1 MSVGFLIKEGF
12 SGLKRAKYP
21 SFAAILTI
29 AISLT
34 LLGITYL
41 AGVQLYSLLNSMRAQ
56 VKIEIFLLPTVTD
69 SDRAQIEEA
78 LQRYEGVESFRFIT
92 KKEAAQR
99 FKQEFGEDIY
109 QVLGTNPLPVSYTV
123 EMDAEHKSS
132 AAITEFVQAMRRY
145 SGVDEIK
152 YRQTLLQLVER
163 YYRGAAVAGGVLLAV
178 ILTAAVL
185 LVANTIK
192 LSIFAKREIIRIM
205 RLVGATDMFIKTP
218 FIVEGLVQGLLGA
231 GLALLLLSGII
242 TGTNYLFVG
251 IVKTDIEMGY
261 PLILGLVIAG
271 TVFGFA
277 GSARSIRRF
286 LTTEAG

>member
-1 MSVGFLIKEGF
+1 MSVAFLIKEGL

-34 LLGITYL
+34 LLGISYL
-41 AGVQLYSLLNSMRAQ
+41 VGVQVYSLLNSMRAQ
-56 VKIEIFLLPTVTD
+56 VKIEVFLLPSANDT
-69 SDRAQIEEA
+69 DRARIEKA
-78 LQRYEGVESFRFIT
+78 LDQYEGVASYQFIT
-92 KKEAAQR
+92 KEEAAQR

-123 EMDAEHKSS
+123 EMAPGYKSS
-132 AAITEFVQAMRRY
+132 SAITQFVQTMRRY
-145 SGVDEIK
+145 NGVDEIR

-163 YYRGAAVAGGVLLAV
+163 YYKGAVLAGMVLLAI

-205 RLVGATDMFIKTP
+205 QLVGATDMFIKMP

-231 GLALLLLSGII
+231 GVALLFLSGII
-242 TGTNYLFVG
+242 TGTNYLFIG
-251 IVKTDIEMGY
+251 IVKTDIRMGY
-261 PLILGLVIAG
+261 QLVIGIIIAG
-271 TVFGFA
+271 AIFGLT

-286 LTTEAG
+286 LSTEPW